1 MQQEF
6 MYNWNAYVEREDPI
20 YSDAI
25 TERACERFTTKYAGV
40 RPSLR
45 TPTHS
50 ESNAQHVLELASHTS
65 SPIILAAPDCLQV
78 LVQIPSIRS
87 LFQEHLVTQ
96 WEDGVMTSETLD
108 RCLQLISKEE
118 IAQAAPETALAALS
132 AAQAAT
138 ACQD

>member
-1 MQQEF
+1 M
-6 MYNWNAYVEREDPI
+6 
-20 YSDAI
+20 
-25 TERACERFTTKYAGV
+25 
-40 RPSLR
+40 
-45 TPTHS
+45 
-50 ESNAQHVLELASHTS
+50 
-65 SPIILAAPDCLQV
+65 
-78 LVQIPSIRS
+78 QIPSIRS
-87 LFQEHLVTQ
+87 LFQAHLVTQ